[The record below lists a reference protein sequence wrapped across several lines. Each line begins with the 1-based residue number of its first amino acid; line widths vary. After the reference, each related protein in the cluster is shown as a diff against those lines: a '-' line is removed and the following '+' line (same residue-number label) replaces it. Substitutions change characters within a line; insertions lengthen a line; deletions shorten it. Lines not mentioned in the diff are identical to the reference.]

1 MATRKT
7 VFAVGE
13 TYHVFNRGV
22 DKRDIFMDRFDSER
36 FLRSMIAFNIKEPV
50 KSLFLA
56 ELLEANS
63 AVKPPSGDVPN
74 EPLVEIVA
82 YCLNPNHFHLILRQ
96 VSDGGI
102 SEFMKRLSGGY
113 TWYFNNKYDRTGS
126 LFQGTFRSVHVD
138 VNEYLL
144 HLSVYVNMNSKVHG
158 LSGLTAEVTR
168 SSWDEYQG
176 KSRKEICSKDIV
188 LGQFSSSEDYID
200 FAKRTFPALREKKL
214 LVEAYRME

>member
-22 DKRDIFMDRFDSER
+22 DKRDIFMDRLDSER
-36 FLRSMIAFNIKEPV
+36 FLRSMIAFNTKEPV

-56 ELLEANS
+56 ELLDAHS
-63 AVKPPSGDVPN
+63 AVKPPSGGVSAD
-74 EPLVEIVA
+74 PLVEIVA

-126 LFQGTFRSVHVD
+126 LFQGTFKSVHVD

-144 HLSVYVNMNSKVHG
+144 HLSVYVNLNSQVHG
-158 LSGLTAEVTR
+158 LGGLTAEVTR
-168 SSWDEYQG
+168 SSFGEYQW
-176 KSRKEICSKDIV
+176 KSGKEICSKEIV
-188 LGQFSSSEDYID
+188 LGQFSSRSEYIE
-200 FAKRTFPALREKKL
+200 FARRTFPALREKKL
-214 LVEAYRME
+214 LAEEYRME